1 MDKVKHLMTV
11 LELTEEEAL
20 QLIADDEKIDKGEKL
35 FELTAEQKKSSKT
48 ARQVARAVNAY
59 GKTVIREKKVDEDKR
74 EIINLIAE
82 TVENLTDEGT
92 VYINNPEREIEFVK
106 GNKKYKVVLS
116 CPRS

>member
-1 MDKVKHLMTV
+1 MDKIKHLMTV

-59 GKTVIREKKVDEDKR
+59 GKTVTREKKIDEDKR
-74 EIINLIAE
+74 AIIQALIE
-82 TVENLTDEGT
+82 PLEKLTDENT
-92 VYINNPEREIEFVK
+92 VYINHEEREIEFVRK
-106 GNKKYKVVLS
+106 GKKYRIVLS